1 MVSKGINKE
10 KANETVKRE
19 LLNSLQEN
27 DGVEEQE
34 LNETDNNVS
43 NSQEAVI
50 LTRCYEDIKII

>member
-1 MVSKGINKE
+1 MASKSINK
-10 KANETVKRE
+10 KKTNETVKRE
-19 LLNSLQEN
+19 LLNSLQEK